1 MADTLHEKSRVL
13 GVNNSTKVTQRGRGG
28 PGLGPGCLRLPGPL
42 GNNVRPGP
50 QEGGAVPKSLESRSV
65 SHLPICWLLQLGPYV
80 TTTPVQAHFL
90 LRKGCDTPVVA
101 GRGGKGQGGPWG
113 CEGGGSE
120 APRSGA
126 GEPAR
131 PARGRRRVSAPSA
144 RRRLGLC
151 RRLGLGQCWDRGSA
165 RESFFFFFF

>member
-113 CEGGGSE
+113 CEGGGLGGSE
-120 APRSGA
+120 EWRGGARKTRAGTEAGVGAVGSETSRTVPSTGA
-126 GEPAR
+126 GP
-131 PARGRRRVSAPSA
+131 V
-144 RRRLGLC
+144 
-151 RRLGLGQCWDRGSA
+151 LGQRLCS
-165 RESFFFFFF
+165 